1 MKARSPDAR
10 TAALRHESTGETQNR
25 GTEMALTAVKTPT
38 EVYFAVPG
46 NLSSPTGGYAY
57 ARHVLRLL
65 PDCGITPHLV
75 SLPAGYPF
83 PDASDLEDT
92 RRRFANV
99 PAEAVALIDGLAFGA
114 MPWALVEQ
122 IRQPIVA
129 LVHHPLGYEAGL
141 APAVARRLMALERQA
156 LAAARAII
164 TTSATTR
171 RLLVAEFGCDDR
183 MITVAEPGTLP
194 AVRAHGTGAPLEVLS
209 VGAVSERKGYDVLI
223 EALAPYAGSD
233 WHLTIAGAT
242 DRNASAVTAV
252 RQAVMASGL
261 RAQVTLAGA
270 VTEPE
275 LARLYSRAD
284 LFVMSSRYEGYGMVL
299 AEAMARGLPLVTT
312 TGGAAAETV
321 PEGAALKVPPGDAA
335 ALGEAL
341 GRVLADA
348 GLRRR
353 LADAS
358 WQVGQHLPRWE
369 STTRRIAD
377 VIEQV
382 AAGQTDAA
390 QGDKHP

>member
-1 MKARSPDAR
+1 
-10 TAALRHESTGETQNR
+10 
-25 GTEMALTAVKTPT
+25 MALTAVKPPT
-38 EVYFAVPG
+38 EVHFAVPG
-46 NLSSPTGGYAY
+46 NLSTPTGGYAY

-65 PDCGITPHLV
+65 PDFGITPHLV

-83 PDASDLEDT
+83 PDDADIEDT
-92 RRRFANV
+92 RRRLANV
-99 PAEAVALIDGLAFGA
+99 PDGAVLMLDGLAFGA
-114 MPWALVEQ
+114 MPETLVAR

-141 APAVARRLMALERQA
+141 APSVARRLMALERQA
-156 LAAARAII
+156 LGHADAII
-164 TTSATTR
+164 TTSETTR
-171 RLLVAEFGCDDR
+171 RLLVAEFAVNDA
-183 MITVAEPGTLP
+183 IVSVAEPGTLP
-194 AVRAHGTGAPLEVLS
+194 AVRAHGTGHPLEILS

-223 EALAPYAGSD
+223 AALAAFAGSD

-242 DRNASAVTAV
+242 DRNAAAVTTL
-252 RQAVMASGL
+252 RQAIMAAGL

-299 AEAMARGLPLVTT
+299 AEAMARGLPLVAT

-321 PEGAALKVPPGDAA
+321 PEGAALKVPPDDAA
-335 ALGEAL
+335 ALSEAI
-341 GRVLADA
+341 GRVLVSP

-358 WQVGQHLPRWE
+358 WLAGQELPRWE
-369 STTRRIAD
+369 TTVRRIAG
-377 VIEQV
+377 VIEAV
-382 AAGQTDAA
+382 ARCRDEAPRGEKRA
-390 QGDKHP
+390 